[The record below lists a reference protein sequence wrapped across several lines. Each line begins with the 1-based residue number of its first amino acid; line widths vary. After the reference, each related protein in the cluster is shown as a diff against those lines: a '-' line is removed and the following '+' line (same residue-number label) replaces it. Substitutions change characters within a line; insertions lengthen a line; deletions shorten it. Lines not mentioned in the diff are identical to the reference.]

1 MDLQMIFL
9 LSEVVV
15 KCTII
20 YSRGMFKAKYFIPT
34 VDYRGE
40 TSQEFLQWRIDN
52 NIIISYSMY

>member
-1 MDLQMIFL
+1 MIFL